1 MTLVMLLFKKK
12 GIVREIEKEIKM
24 SLSEREKEKKTIL
37 RFSCLKQGK
46 NKRRK
51 RNKRR
56 RKRQFH
62 C

>member
-1 MTLVMLLFKKK
+1 MTLVMLLSKKK
-12 GIVREIEKEIKM
+12 SIVREIKKEMKM
-24 SLSEREKEKKTIL
+24 CLSEREKEKKTIL
-37 RFSCLKQGK
+37 GFSLLKQGK

>member
-1 MTLVMLLFKKK
+1 MTLVMLLSKKK
-12 GIVREIEKEIKM
+12 SIVREIKKEMKM
-24 SLSEREKEKKTIL
+24 CLSEREKEKKTIL
-37 RFSCLKQGK
+37 GFSLLKQGK

-51 RNKRR
+51 RNKWR